1 MNTDSLYI
9 DLLKKVLID
18 YHRME
23 MGETPPLRKDKRH
36 KLKYKFLFMLEN
48 MLKNKGFTV
57 REKIPYNKDRRERG
71 LDWPAY
77 AESMIGLK
85 RMENIEFCVKD
96 TIQNNIPGD
105 LIETGVWR
113 GGSVIFMRALLKV
126 AGVTD
131 KIVWAAD
138 SFEGLP
144 KPDEEKYAADKGDN
158 HHTLSD
164 ILAISEEEVRNNFKK
179 YGLLD
184 DQVKFLKGWFKDT
197 LPTAPIE
204 KLSVLRL
211 DGDMYESTIQALDAL
226 YPKLSVGGYL
236 IIDDY
241 GVVPGCKKAIMDYRQ
256 QHNLTEEIIDIDGSG
271 AYWKKLR

>member
-1 MNTDSLYI
+1 MSDNLYI

-23 MGETPPLRKDKRH
+23 MGETPPIKR
-36 KLKYKFLFMLEN
+36 
-48 MLKNKGFTV
+48 NKGHKPRYMLLYLLESILKKSDFAI
-57 REKIPYNKDRRERG
+57 REKVPYNKEKRLNGR
-71 LDWPAY
+71 DWPAY
-77 AESMIGLK
+77 ADSMIGLK
-85 RMENIEFCVKD
+85 RMDNIEFCVND
-96 TIQNNIPGD
+96 TIKNNIPGD

-131 KIVWAAD
+131 KTVWVAD

-144 KPDEEKYAADKGDN
+144 KPDEDKYAADKGDD

-164 ILAISEEEVRNNFKK
+164 ILAISEQQVKYNFEK

-184 DQVKFLKGWFKDT
+184 GQVKFLKGWFKDT

-211 DGDMYESTIQALDAL
+211 DGDMYESTINALDNL
-226 YPKLSVGGYL
+226 YPKLSVGGYC
-236 IIDDY
+236 IVDDF
-241 GVVPGCKKAIMDYRQ
+241 GAVPACKMAIMDYRK
-256 QHNLTEEIIDIDGSG
+256 QHHITEEIIDIDGFG
-271 AYWKKLR
+271 AFWKKLK

>member
-1 MNTDSLYI
+1 MNIDNMYI

-23 MGETPPLRKDKRH
+23 MGETPPLRKDKKY
-36 KLKYKFLFMLEN
+36 KLKYKILFMLDN
-48 MLKNKGFTV
+48 IIKRKGFTV
-57 REKIPYNKDRRERG
+57 REKVSYDKHRREHG

-85 RMENIEFCVKD
+85 RMENIEFCVND
-96 TIQNNIPGD
+96 TIRNNIPGD

-113 GGSVIFMRALLKV
+113 GGAVIFMRALLKV

-144 KPDEEKYAADKGDN
+144 KPDADKYAADKDDD

-164 ILAISEEEVRNNFKK
+164 ILAISEEQVRYNFQKF
-179 YGLLD
+179 GLLD
-184 DQVKFLKGWFKDT
+184 EQVKFLKGWFKDT
-197 LPTAPIE
+197 LPNAPIE
-204 KLSVLRL
+204 KLSILRL
-211 DGDMYESTIQALDAL
+211 DGDMYESTIQALEFL
-226 YPKLSVGGYL
+226 YPKLSIGGYL
-236 IIDDY
+236 IIDDFD
-241 GVVPGCKKAIMDYRQ
+241 VVAGCKKAVMDYRAKF
-256 QHNLTEEIIDIDGSG
+256 NITEEIIDIDGSG
-271 AYWKKLR
+271 SYWKRLR